1 MKTSTNNVI
10 NGNME
15 LSQVVRWLVSD
26 GLVQQDKIDMVASM
40 ARNAF
45 GSADKEVHPFVYITE
60 RGWENAKKPGSKLSM
75 DDLMHWLSLKSG
87 LKMVRIDPLKIN
99 VQQVTD
105 VISFSYAQFFKI
117 LPIKLTS
124 TVVVIAT
131 AEPFQTG
138 WKQEV
143 ARITGKAV
151 QSVLVNPADLE
162 RYIIEF
168 YNVAKS
174 VIGAKQQGLEQEAGS
189 IQNFEQLMELS
200 RRGELDSNDHH
211 VVSIVD
217 WLLQY
222 AFEQRA
228 SDIHLEPRRDKG
240 NVRFRID
247 GVMQQVYE
255 IPAVVMT
262 AVSSRIKILAR
273 MNVAEKRR
281 PQDGRI
287 KTRDPEQ
294 NEIELRLSTM
304 PTAFGEKLVMR
315 IFDPQVLQLSYLQLG
330 FSERHEQI
338 WNHLISQPN
347 GLILVTG
354 PTGSGKT
361 STLYTTLRQL
371 AKPEVN
377 VCTVEDPI
385 EMIEPVFNQMQ
396 VHEKIDLTF
405 ASGIRTLLRQDPDI
419 IMVGEIRDRDTA
431 DMGIQ
436 ASLTGHLV
444 LSTLHTNDTLSAI
457 VRLLDIGI
465 PAYLMHTCLLGIMAQ
480 RLVRTLCE
488 HCKQKENTDKE
499 IWSELLKDTGMDI
512 PEQVY
517 IAKGCTKCR
526 YTGYMGRIGIYEMLP
541 ITNEMKGLIKT
552 TTDINE
558 LYEQAKKEHY
568 QPLRSN
574 GLLKVINGKTTLE
587 EVLRVTP
594 DPGLIQ
600 AADSH

>member
-1 MKTSTNNVI
+1 MKTNTSNVV
-10 NGNME
+10 NGNLE
-15 LSQVVRWLVSD
+15 LTQVVRWLVSD
-26 GLVQQDKIDMVASM
+26 GLVHQDKIDMVLSM
-40 ARNAF
+40 AKNAIS
-45 GSADKEVHPFVYITE
+45 SAEKGEHPFTYITQ
-60 RGWENAKKPGSKLSM
+60 RSWDNIQKPGNKISM
-75 DDLMHWLSLKSG
+75 DDLMQWLAAKA
-87 LKMVRIDPLKIN
+87 KMQCVRIDPLKIN
-99 VQQVTD
+99 VQEVTA
-105 VISFSYAQFFKI
+105 VISLSYAQFFNI
-117 LPIKLTS
+117 LPIKMTP
-124 TVVVIAT
+124 TVVVVAT
-131 AEPFQTG
+131 AEPFQQG

-151 QSVLVNPADLE
+151 QTVLANPTDLK
-162 RYIIEF
+162 RYIVDF
-168 YNVAKS
+168 YNVANS
-174 VIGAKQQGLEQEAGS
+174 VIGAKKQGIEQETTLG
-189 IQNFEQLMELS
+189 NFEQLMELS

-211 VVSIVD
+211 VVSIVE

-228 SDIHLEPRRDKG
+228 SDIHLEPRREKG

-255 IPAVVMT
+255 VPALVMN

-273 MNVAEKRR
+273 MNIAEKRR

-287 KTRDPEQ
+287 KTRDPDH

-315 IFDPQVLQLSYLQLG
+315 IFDPQVLQLSYSQLG
-330 FSERHEQI
+330 FSSQHEKI
-338 WNHLISQPN
+338 WAQLISQPN

-396 VHEKIDLTF
+396 VHEQIDLTF

-419 IMVGEIRDRDTA
+419 IMVGEIRDQDTA
-431 DMGIQ
+431 DMAIQ

-444 LSTLHTNDTLSAI
+444 LSTLHTNDTLSAV
-457 VRLLDIGI
+457 VRLMDIGI

-480 RLVRTLCE
+480 RLVRTLCP
-488 HCKQKENTDKE
+488 HCKQKSEVDKTV
-499 IWSELLKDTGMDI
+499 WQELLQYSNLTM
-512 PEQVY
+512 PETIY
-517 IAKGCTKCR
+517 TAKGCIRCR
-526 YTGYMGRIGIYEMLP
+526 STGYMGRTGIYEMLP
-541 ITNEMKGLIKT
+541 ITNAMKSLIKT
-552 TTDINE
+552 STDINE
-558 LYEQAKKEHY
+558 LYAQANKENY
-568 QPLRSN
+568 QSLKIN
-574 GLLKVINGKTTLE
+574 GIQKVIEGNTTLE
-587 EVLRVTP
+587 EVFRVTP
-594 DPGLIQ
+594 EPGLIKGE
-600 AADSH
+600 

>member
-1 MKTSTNNVI
+1 
-10 NGNME
+10 ME

>member
-15 LSQVVRWLVSD
+15 LSQVVRWLATD
-26 GLVQQDKIDMVASM
+26 GLVRQDKIDMVLSM
-40 ARNAF
+40 ARNAI
-45 GSADKEVHPFVYITE
+45 SSSEKDEHPFVYITQ
-60 RGWENAKKPGSKLSM
+60 RGWENAQKAGSKLTM
-75 DDLMHWLSLKSG
+75 DDLMHWLSIKSG
-87 LKMVRIDPLKIN
+87 MKIVRIDPLKIN

-105 VISFSYAQFFKI
+105 VISLSYAQFFKI
-117 LPIKLTS
+117 LPIKITS

-151 QSVLVNPADLE
+151 QTVLANPIDLN
-162 RYIIEF
+162 RYIIDF

-174 VIGAKQQGLEQEAGS
+174 VIGAKKQGNEQAGVG

-247 GVMQQVYE
+247 GVMQQVYD

-315 IFDPQVLQLSYLQLG
+315 IFDPQVLQLSYAKLG
-330 FSERHEQI
+330 FSPQHEQI
-338 WNHLISQPN
+338 WNQLIGQPN

-419 IMVGEIRDRDTA
+419 IMVGEIRDQDTA
-431 DMGIQ
+431 DMAIQ

-480 RLVRTLCE
+480 RLVRTLCP
-488 HCKQKENTDKE
+488 HCKQEEMTDKTV
-499 IWSELLKDTGMDI
+499 WQDLLLGTELPI
-512 PEQVY
+512 PESVY
-517 IAKGCTKCR
+517 VAKGCTKCR
-526 YTGYMGRIGIYEMLP
+526 YTGYMGRVGIYEMLP
-541 ITNEMKGLIKT
+541 ITNPMKSLIKIS
-552 TTDINE
+552 TDINE
-558 LYEQAKKEHY
+558 LYEQAKKENY

-574 GLLKVINGKTTLE
+574 GLLKVIAGKTTLE

-594 DPGLIQ
+594 DPGLIM
-600 AADSH
+600 AANEL